1 MIRLDRSRS
10 WSRHVTLTFCHGAIF
25 SVIIFT
31 FFCFFLKPVWI
42 LFTSAYFSS
51 SSASSRKTK
60 RCVDR
65 SLVVVYIA
73 MNGSWS
79 FNLHYRE
86 AAPSLA
92 CVLITRFTQIHTW
105 HLHTGTSSLFWQRP
119 TPLLW
124 AVGRT
129 AHVQITVS
137 GKRNGQNCYV
147 ISVVYVSS
155 RWRSGMD
162 YKDFR

>member
-1 MIRLDRSRS
+1 VR
-10 WSRHVTLTFCHGAIF
+10 T
-25 SVIIFT
+25 
-31 FFCFFLKPVWI
+31 

-51 SSASSRKTK
+51 PSASNRKTK

-65 SLVVVYIA
+65 SMVVVYIA

-79 FNLHYRE
+79 FNLRYHE

-105 HLHTGTSSLFWQRP
+105 YLHTGTSSLFWQRA
-119 TPLLW
+119 TPFLW
-124 AVGRT
+124 AVWRT
-129 AHVQITVS
+129 AHVQVTIG
-137 GKRNGQNCYV
+137 GKSNGQYCNV
-147 ISVVYVSS
+147 ISFVYVPLC
-155 RWRSGMD
+155 WRSRMD